1 MNEASNFCTG
11 YCDITQ
17 KPDKRYGDMLS
28 YTPGARNLNTKSI
41 ALEAVHVD
49 DEGNQIAEADAHSL
63 FAYLQ
68 TRETKK
74 FFDAKDERS
83 FIISRSNFVGSGKFH
98 SHWLGDNSATYEQM
112 QYSVAGI
119 YLYNVFGY
127 PLTGADICGFIGD
140 TTPELCTRW
149 TTLGAFYPFS
159 RNHNMP
165 NTRAQ
170 EPYTFDETNV

>member
-1 MNEASNFCTG
+1 
-11 YCDITQ
+11 
-17 KPDKRYGDMLS
+17 
-28 YTPGARNLNTKSI
+28 
-41 ALEAVHVD
+41 
-49 DEGNQIAEADAHSL
+49 
-63 FAYLQ
+63 
-68 TRETKK
+68 
-74 FFDAKDERS
+74 
-83 FIISRSNFVGSGKFH
+83 
-98 SHWLGDNSATYEQM
+98 M

-170 EPYTFDETNV
+170 EPYTFDETTVSIMREAIRMKYQIMRYYYTQMWLASR